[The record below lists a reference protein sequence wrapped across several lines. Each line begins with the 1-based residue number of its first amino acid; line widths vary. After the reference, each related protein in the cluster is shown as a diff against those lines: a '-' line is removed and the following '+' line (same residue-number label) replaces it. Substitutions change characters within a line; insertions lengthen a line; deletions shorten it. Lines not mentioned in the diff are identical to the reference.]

1 MRCNNCGAELQDNA
15 KFCTS
20 CGASV
25 ENSEPQG
32 GSKHCPNCGSPLA
45 ADASFCTN
53 CGQRVG
59 GPARQVAP
67 RNNYIRP
74 RKNQA
79 DLKKLGMVIGGA
91 VLALLLLIFVIVPLF
106 NTGLSEKKATKMVES
121 TINSIMKFDFEK
133 ASKNFANVSDDDYR
147 EMVDGVTSM
156 QSELGPM
163 LGNKTLADFMDIKVT
178 PITFAY
184 NKSTGTAQGTYNVN
198 FSLNKKGIKNPTING
213 LLNMALASGGPQT
226 LEVEFV
232 KVGRKWKISEL
243 SD

>member
-20 CGASV
+20 CGSKV
-25 ENSEPQG
+25 ENVGPQAG
-32 GSKHCPNCGSPLA
+32 PKHCPNCGSQLA
-45 ADASFCTN
+45 GDASFCTN

-59 GPARQVAP
+59 GPVRQAAP

-74 RKNQA
+74 RQNQA
-79 DLKKLGMVIGGA
+79 NAKKLGLIIGGA

-106 NTGLSEKKATKMVES
+106 NSGFSEKKATKMVES
-121 TINSIMKFDFEK
+121 TINAIMDFDFQK

-147 EMVDGVTSM
+147 DFVDEYQSM
-156 QSELGPM
+156 QSELGPL
-163 LGNKTLADFMDIKVT
+163 LGNNTLKDFMDIKVT
-178 PITFAY
+178 PMAFTCD
-184 NKSTGTAQGTYNVN
+184 KSAGTAHGTYNVN

-226 LEVEFV
+226 LEVEFI

-243 SD
+243 DD

>member
-20 CGASV
+20 CGSKV
-25 ENSEPQG
+25 ENVGPQAG
-32 GSKHCPNCGSPLA
+32 PKHCPNCGSQLA
-45 ADASFCTN
+45 GDASFCTN
-53 CGQRVG
+53 CGQRLG
-59 GPARQVAP
+59 GPARQRAP

-74 RKNQA
+74 RKNQE
-79 DLKKLGMVIGGA
+79 DVKKLGLAIGGV
-91 VLALLLLIFVIVPLF
+91 VLCLLLLIFVIIPLF
-106 NTGLSEKKATKMVES
+106 KTGLSEKKATKMVES
-121 TINSIMKFDFEK
+121 TINSIMDFDFEK
-133 ASKNFANVSDDDYR
+133 ASKNFANVTDDDYR
-147 EMVDGVTSM
+147 DLVDGVTSM
-156 QSELGPM
+156 QKEMGAL
-163 LGNKTLADFMDIKVT
+163 LGNKTLKDFMDIKVT
-178 PITFAY
+178 PMAFTC
-184 NKSTGTAQGTYNVN
+184 NKSTGTAQGTYSVN

>member
-20 CGASV
+20 CGSKV
-25 ENSEPQG
+25 ENVGPQAG
-32 GSKHCPNCGSPLA
+32 PKHCPNCGSQLA
-45 ADASFCTN
+45 GDASFCTN

-59 GPARQVAP
+59 GPVRQAAP

-74 RKNQA
+74 RQNQA
-79 DLKKLGMVIGGA
+79 NAKKLGLIIGGV
-91 VLALLLLIFVIVPLF
+91 VLALLLLIFVILPLF
-106 NTGLSEKKATKMVES
+106 NTGLSEKKATKIVQN
-121 TINSIMKFDFEK
+121 TVDSIMDFKFDK
-133 ASKNFANVSDDDYR
+133 AIKNFANVTDDDY
-147 EMVDGVTSM
+147 MDLVDGVKSM
-156 QSELGPM
+156 QKELGPS

-178 PITFAY
+178 PMSFVY
-184 NKSTGTAQGTYNVN
+184 DKSTGTAHGTYNVN

-226 LEVEFV
+226 LEVEFI
-232 KVGRKWKISEL
+232 KVGRKWKISDL

>member
-20 CGASV
+20 CGSKV
-25 ENSEPQG
+25 ENVGPQAG
-32 GSKHCPNCGSPLA
+32 PKHCPNCGSPLA
-45 ADASFCTN
+45 GDASFCTN

-91 VLALLLLIFVIVPLF
+91 VLALLLLIFVFVPLF

-121 TINSIMKFDFEK
+121 TINSIMDFDFEK

-147 EMVDGVTSM
+147 DLVDGVTSM
-156 QSELGPM
+156 QKEMGAL
-163 LGNKTLADFMDIKVT
+163 LGNKTLKDFMDIKVT
-178 PITFAY
+178 PMAFTC
-184 NKSTGTAQGTYNVN
+184 NKSTGTAQGTYNVV

-226 LEVEFV
+226 IEVEFV

>member
-1 MRCNNCGAELQDNA
+1 MKCNNCGAELQDNA

-20 CGASV
+20 CGARV
-25 ENSEPQG
+25 ENSAPQG
-32 GSKHCPNCGSPLA
+32 GSRHCPNCGSLLV

-59 GPARQVAP
+59 GPVRQVAP
-67 RNNYIRP
+67 SNNYIRP

-79 DLKKLGMVIGGA
+79 DLRKLGMVIGGA
-91 VLALLLLIFVIVPLF
+91 VLALLLFIFGIVPLF
-106 NTGLSEKKATKMVES
+106 NTGLSEKKATKIVQN
-121 TINSIMKFDFEK
+121 TVNSIMDFDFQK
-133 ASKNFANVSDDDYR
+133 ASKNFANVTDDGYR
-147 EMVDGVTSM
+147 DLVDGVTSM
-156 QSELGPM
+156 QKELGAL
-163 LGNKTLADFMDIKVT
+163 LGNKTLKDFMDIKVT
-178 PITFAY
+178 PMSFVY
-184 NKSTGTAQGTYNVN
+184 NKGAGTAQGTYSVN

-232 KVGRKWKISEL
+232 KVGREWKISDL

>member
-25 ENSEPQG
+25 ESTSPQG

-45 ADASFCTN
+45 GDASFCTN

-59 GPARQVAP
+59 GPARQGAP

-79 DLKKLGMVIGGA
+79 DLKKLGLIIGGSL
-91 VLALLLLIFVIVPLF
+91 LALLLLIFVIVPLF
-106 NTGLSEKKATKMVES
+106 NTGLSEKKATKMVEN
-121 TINSIMKFDFEK
+121 TINSIMDFDFEK

-147 EMVDGVTSM
+147 DFVDEYQSM
-156 QSELGPM
+156 QSELGGL
-163 LGNKTLADFMDIKVT
+163 LGNNTLADFMDIKIT
-178 PITFAY
+178 PMAFTC
-184 NKSTGTAQGTYNVN
+184 NKSAGTAQGTYNVV

-213 LLNMALASGGPQT
+213 LLNMALSSGGPQK

-232 KVGRKWKISEL
+232 KVGRKWKISDL